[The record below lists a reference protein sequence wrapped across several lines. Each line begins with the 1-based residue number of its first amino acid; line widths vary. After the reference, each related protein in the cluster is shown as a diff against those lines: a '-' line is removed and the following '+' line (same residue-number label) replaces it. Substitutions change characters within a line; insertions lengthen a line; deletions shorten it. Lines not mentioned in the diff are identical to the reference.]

1 MGQIKIAIID
11 DHDLFREG
19 IRLVIGQIENFEV
32 IFDTSNGN
40 LFLEFLR
47 NSFPD
52 VVLMDISMP
61 IIDGV
66 ETTRKAIEL
75 HPNLNIIALS
85 MFSDTTNYTKMI
97 NAGVKGF
104 VLKKSTKFELQQA
117 ISVVFEGG
125 NYFSQEIIK
134 KLAFQSFDGYQ
145 SNDHLTNREID
156 ILNLI
161 CKGLTTQEIAEKLFI
176 SAKTVETHRS
186 NIFFKAKVHNIAGL
200 IIWAI
205 KNNYF
210 SI

>member
-1 MGQIKIAIID
+1 MKQIKIAIID

-19 IRLVIGQIENFEV
+19 IKLVLGQIENFEV
-32 IFDTSNGN
+32 VFDTSNGN
-40 LFLEFLR
+40 LFLEFLH
-47 NSFPD
+47 NSCPD

-61 IIDGV
+61 LIDGV

-75 HPNLNIIALS
+75 RPSLNIIALT

-134 KLAFQSFDGYQ
+134 KLAFRSFNGLQGTD
-145 SNDHLTNREID
+145 NLTNREID

-161 CKGLTTQEIAEKLFI
+161 CKGLTSHEIAEKLFI

-186 NIFFKAKVHNIAGL
+186 NIFLKANVRNIAGL
-200 IIWAI
+200 IVWAI
-205 KNNYF
+205 NNNYF

>member
-1 MGQIKIAIID
+1 MKQIKIAIVD
-11 DHDLFREG
+11 DHELFREG

-40 LFLEFLR
+40 YFLEFLR
-47 NSFPD
+47 NSIPD

-61 IIDGV
+61 VIDGV
-66 ETTRKAIEL
+66 ETTQKAIEFYPDL
-75 HPNLNIIALS
+75 KVIALT

-104 VLKKSTKFELQQA
+104 VLKKATKFELQQA
-117 ISVVFEGG
+117 ITSVFEGSI
-125 NYFSQEIIK
+125 YFSQEIIK
-134 KLAFQSFDGYQ
+134 KLAFKSFSHIHGNEY
-145 SNDHLTNREID
+145 LTNREID
-156 ILNLI
+156 ILHLV

-186 NIFFKAKVHNIAGL
+186 NIFLKANVRNVAGL
-200 IIWAI
+200 LVWAVN
-205 KNNYF
+205 NNYF